1 MTLKILAGSANVP
14 LSENIAKSLGVPR
27 SQVLL
32 ERFPDSELHV
42 EIQESVRG
50 ADVYI
55 VQPTCPPV
63 DEHLLELLLVG
74 DACRR
79 AGASHLTAVMPYFG
93 YARQDR
99 RSRGREPLSVRLIAD
114 LIHASGFQRVV
125 AVDLHS
131 HAVES
136 AFAIPVEHVSAV
148 SLLAEAARSSIRGD
162 AVIVS
167 PDLGAVKMAERYAKL
182 LDLPVAII
190 HKSRISGEEVIVQQ
204 IVGEIRNKEVLVID
218 DMISTGGTIEKAIKS
233 LVEAGCSPSGVKVL
247 ATHGLLVGPAG
258 QRLRPLPI
266 ERMFISDSV
275 PAPESFP
282 APLRVVSLA
291 SLLAKTIQHLH
302 RQESLGDLIVRSK
315 GSP

>member
-1 MTLKILAGSANVP
+1 MDLKILSGSANLP
-14 LSENIAKSLGVPR
+14 LTESIAESLSVRR

-32 ERFPDSELHV
+32 ERFPDTELHV

-50 ADVYI
+50 ADAYI

-63 DEHLLELLLVG
+63 DEHLLELLLMG

-79 AGASHLTAVMPYFG
+79 AGASHLTAVIPYFG

-114 LIHASGFQRVV
+114 LINASGFQRVV
-125 AVDLHS
+125 AVDFHS

-148 SLLAEAARSSIRGD
+148 PLLAEAARASIRAD

-182 LDLPVAII
+182 LDLPVALI
-190 HKSRISGEEVIVQQ
+190 HKSRISGEEVRVQR
-204 IVGEIRNKEVLVID
+204 IVGEVRGKEPLVID
-218 DMISTGGTIEKAIKS
+218 DMISTGGTIEKAINS
-233 LVEAGCSPSGVKVL
+233 LLEAGCSPSGVKVL
-247 ATHGLLVGPAG
+247 ATHGLFVGPAG
-258 QRLRPLPI
+258 QRLGRLPI
-266 ERMFISDSV
+266 ERMFVSDSL

-282 APLRVVSLA
+282 APLQVVSLA
-291 SLLAKTIQHLH
+291 SLLAKTIEHLH
-302 RQESLGDLIVRSK
+302 RQESLGDLTVRE
-315 GSP
+315 

>member
-1 MTLKILAGSANVP
+1 MDLKILSGSANLP
-14 LSENIAKSLGVPR
+14 LTERIAKTIGVRR

-50 ADVYI
+50 TDVYI

-63 DEHLLELLLVG
+63 DEHLLELLLIG

-79 AGASHLTAVMPYFG
+79 AGASRLTVVIPYFG

-114 LIHASGFQRVV
+114 LISAAGFQRVV

-131 HAVES
+131 QAVES
-136 AFAIPVEHVSAV
+136 AFAIPLEHVSAV
-148 SLLAEAARSSIRGD
+148 PLLAEAARSSIHGD

-167 PDLGAVKMAERYAKL
+167 PDLGAVKMAERYAKF

-190 HKSRISGEEVIVQQ
+190 HKSRVSGEEVRVQR
-204 IVGEIRNKEVLVID
+204 IMGDVCNKEVLVID
-218 DMISTGGTIEKAIKS
+218 DMISTGGTLEKAITS
-233 LVEAGCSPSGVKVL
+233 LLEAGCSPSAVKVL
-247 ATHGLLVGPAG
+247 ATHGLFVGRAG
-258 QRLRPLPI
+258 QRFGPLPI
-266 ERMFISDSV
+266 GKMFISDSV

-282 APLRVVSLA
+282 APLQIVSLA
-291 SLLAKTIQHLH
+291 SLLAETIQHLN
-302 RQESLGDLIVRSK
+302 RQESLGDLTVRE
-315 GSP
+315 

>member
-1 MTLKILAGSANVP
+1 VDLKILSGSANLP
-14 LSENIAKSLGVPR
+14 LTEGIAKSLGVR
-27 SQVLL
+27 CSLVLR

-50 ADVYI
+50 ADVYV

-63 DEHLLELLLVG
+63 DEHLLELLLMG

-79 AGASHLTAVMPYFG
+79 AGASHLTAVIPYFG

-114 LIHASGFQRVV
+114 LISASGFQRVV

-148 SLLAEAARSSIRGD
+148 SLLAEAARFSIRGD

-190 HKSRISGEEVIVQQ
+190 HKSRISGDEVSVQR
-204 IVGEIRNKEVLVID
+204 IMGDVGNKEVLVID
-218 DMISTGGTIEKAIKS
+218 DMISTGGTIEKAIKA
-233 LVEAGCSPSGVKVL
+233 LLETGCSPSGVKVL
-247 ATHGLLVGPAG
+247 ATHGLLVGLAG
-258 QRLRPLPI
+258 QRLGPLPI
-266 ERMFISDSV
+266 EKIFVSDSV

-282 APLRVVSLA
+282 APLQVVSLA

-302 RQESLGDLIVRSK
+302 RQESLGDLRVR
-315 GSP
+315 G

>member
-1 MTLKILAGSANVP
+1 MNLKILSGSANVP
-14 LSENIAKSLGVPR
+14 LSENIAKTLGVRR

-63 DEHLLELLLVG
+63 DEHLLELLLMG

-79 AGASHLTAVMPYFG
+79 AGASHLTAVIPYFG

-114 LIHASGFQRVV
+114 LINASGFQRVV
-125 AVDLHS
+125 AVDFHS

-136 AFAIPVEHVSAV
+136 AFAVP
-148 SLLAEAARSSIRGD
+148 LLAEAARASIRGD

-182 LDLPVAII
+182 LDLPVALI
-190 HKSRISGEEVIVQQ
+190 HKSRISGEEVRVQR
-204 IVGEIRNKEVLVID
+204 IVGEVRGKEPLVID
-218 DMISTGGTIEKAIKS
+218 DMISTGGTIEKAINS
-233 LVEAGCSPSGVKVL
+233 LLEAGCSPSGIKVL
-247 ATHGLLVGPAG
+247 ATHGLFVGPAG
-258 QRLRPLPI
+258 QRLGRLPI
-266 ERMFISDSV
+266 ERMFVSDSL

-282 APLRVVSLA
+282 APLQVVSLA
-291 SLLAKTIQHLH
+291 SLLAKTIEHLH
-302 RQESLGDLIVRSK
+302 RQESLGDLTVRE
-315 GSP
+315 